1 MGTPLCRE
9 QLEQMIQ
16 MVIEDRHPLPEVM
29 MPLVERTW
37 SAIQER
43 EITDTMLERIVS
55 VLLWWEDEEGHVR

>member
-1 MGTPLCRE
+1 MCRE